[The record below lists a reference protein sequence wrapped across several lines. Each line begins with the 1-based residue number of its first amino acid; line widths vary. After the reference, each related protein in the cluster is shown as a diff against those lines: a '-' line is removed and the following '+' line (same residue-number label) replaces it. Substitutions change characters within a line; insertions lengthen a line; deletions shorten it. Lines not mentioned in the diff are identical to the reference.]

1 MINLKGKT
9 ILVTGASAGIGS
21 AVAKLCSDLGA
32 KVCIT
37 GRNMDRLI
45 EVSKKLSIESE
56 LFQADL
62 TLEKDIDDLVKA
74 LPSID
79 GWVHCAGI
87 IEPFPIKYIQAKH
100 IDTMFSVNF
109 NSACL
114 LISKLMQHKKV
125 NNASSFVFMS
135 SVSASHPYNGGSLY
149 AASKAALESFS
160 RSIAL
165 EFSSKGVRSN
175 CISAALVDTEM
186 FEKTKNAL
194 SETELLGILSSY
206 PLGIGKPMEVA
217 HASAFL
223 LSDQASWM
231 TGSVLNL
238 DGGLLLNSKK

>member
-9 ILVTGASAGIGS
+9 ILVTGASAGIGA

-45 EVSKKLSIESE
+45 EVSKQLNIESE

-62 TLEKDIDDLVKA
+62 TLEQELDDLVKA
-74 LPSID
+74 LPCID

-87 IEPFPIKYIQAKH
+87 IEPFPIKFIQSKH
-100 IDTMFSVNF
+100 IKSMFTINF
-109 NSACL
+109 DSACL
-114 LISKLMQHKKV
+114 LSSKLMQLKKI
-125 NNASSFVFMS
+125 NTSASFVFIS
-135 SVSASHPYNGGSLY
+135 SISAQHPYKGGSLY

-175 CISAALVDTEM
+175 CISAALVETEM

-194 SETELLGILSSY
+194 SEIELLGILSSY
-206 PLGIGKPMEVA
+206 PLGIGKPMDVA

-223 LSDQASWM
+223 LSDQSSWM
-231 TGSVLNL
+231 SGTTMTL
-238 DGGLLLNSKK
+238 DGGLLLNTKK

>member
-1 MINLKGKT
+1 MINLQGKT
-9 ILVTGASAGIGS
+9 ILVTGASAGIGA

-45 EVSKKLSIESE
+45 EVSKQLNIESE

-62 TLEKDIDDLVKA
+62 TLEQELDDLVKA
-74 LPSID
+74 LPCID

-87 IEPFPIKYIQAKH
+87 IEPFPIKFIQSKH
-100 IDTMFSVNF
+100 IKSMFTINF
-109 NSACL
+109 DSACL
-114 LISKLMQHKKV
+114 LSSKLMQLKKI
-125 NNASSFVFMS
+125 NTSASFVFIS
-135 SVSASHPYNGGSLY
+135 SISAQHPYKGGSLY

-175 CISAALVDTEM
+175 CISAALVETEM

-194 SETELLGILSSY
+194 SEIELLGILSSY
-206 PLGIGKPMEVA
+206 PLGIGKPMDVA

-223 LSDQASWM
+223 LSDQSSWM
-231 TGSVLNL
+231 SGTTMTL
-238 DGGLLLNSKK
+238 DGGLLLNTKK

>member
-1 MINLKGKT
+1 
-9 ILVTGASAGIGS
+9 
-21 AVAKLCSDLGA
+21 
-32 KVCIT
+32 
-37 GRNMDRLI
+37 
-45 EVSKKLSIESE
+45 VSKQLSIESE
-56 LFQADL
+56 FFQADL

-135 SVSASHPYNGGSLY
+135 SVSALHPYNGGSLY

-165 EFSSKGVRSN
+165 EFASKGVRSN

-206 PLGIGKPMEVA
+206 PLGIGKPMDVA

-231 TGSVLNL
+231 TGSVLTL

>member
-1 MINLKGKT
+1 MINLQGKT
-9 ILVTGASAGIGS
+9 ILVTGASAGIGA
-21 AVAKLCSDLGA
+21 AVAQLCSDLGA

-45 EVSKKLSIESE
+45 EVSKQLGNESE

-62 TLEKDIDDLVKA
+62 TLEKELDDLVKA
-74 LPSID
+74 LPCID

-87 IEPFPIKYIQAKH
+87 IEPFPIKFIQSKH
-100 IDTMFSVNF
+100 IKSMFTINF
-109 NSACL
+109 DSACL
-114 LISKLMQHKKV
+114 LSSNLMQLKKI
-125 NNASSFVFMS
+125 NTSASFVFIS
-135 SVSASHPYNGGSLY
+135 SISAQHPYKGGSLY

-165 EFSSKGVRSN
+165 EFSSKGIRSN
-175 CISAALVDTEM
+175 CISAALVETEM

-206 PLGIGKPMEVA
+206 PLGIGKPMDVA

-223 LSDQASWM
+223 LSDQSSWM
-231 TGSVLNL
+231 SGTTMTL
-238 DGGLLLNSKK
+238 DGGLLLNTKK

>member
-37 GRNMDRLI
+37 GRNIDRLI
-45 EVSKKLSIESE
+45 EVSKQLSIESE
-56 LFQADL
+56 FFQADL

-87 IEPFPIKYIQAKH
+87 IEPFPIKYIQVKH

-135 SVSASHPYNGGSLY
+135 SVSALHPYNGGSLY

-165 EFSSKGVRSN
+165 EFASKGVRSN

-206 PLGIGKPMEVA
+206 PLGIGKPMDVA

-231 TGSVLNL
+231 TGSVLTL

>member
-21 AVAKLCSDLGA
+21 AVAQLCSDLGA

-45 EVSKKLSIESE
+45 EVSKQLSIDSE

-74 LPSID
+74 LPCID

-87 IEPFPIKYIQAKH
+87 IEPFPIKFIQSKH
-100 IDTMFSVNF
+100 IKSMFTINF
-109 NSACL
+109 DSACL
-114 LISKLMQHKKV
+114 LSSKLMQHKKV

-165 EFSSKGVRSN
+165 EFSSKGIRSN
-175 CISAALVDTEM
+175 CISAALVETQM
-186 FEKTKNAL
+186 FEKTKNSL

-206 PLGIGKPMEVA
+206 PLGIGKPMDVA

-223 LSDQASWM
+223 LSNQSSWM
-231 TGSVLNL
+231 TGTTITL
-238 DGGLLLNSKK
+238 DGGLLLNTKK